1 MTMRVQA
8 TPAAQSV
15 IEQLQGEHG
24 TLLFYLSHG
33 CCDGSTPMC
42 LKSGELTPTAS
53 DVLWGVL
60 AGVPFYMSATQAE
73 YLAATQLTLDVR
85 VGSLGTFSLEEAL
98 GCHFVTQ
105 SRLMSDAE
113 LADLTPVP

>member
-1 MTMRVQA
+1 MIERVVA
-8 TPAAQSV
+8 TEVAESLIRGLRQR
-15 IEQLQGEHG
+15 HG
-24 TLLFYLSHG
+24 DVMFYLSHG

-85 VGSLGTFSLEEAL
+85 VGSLGTFSLEDAL